1 MNDMYQKLCLIIG
14 EILCFSSKVCWAS
27 APIFDHDTDSIFI
40 NFKDHNNNTIALAVS
55 YNELSKVHDHS
66 LEMMI
71 FEIMRSYD
79 LL

>member
-14 EILCFSSKVCWAS
+14 QILCFSHKVCWAS
-27 APIFDHDTDSIFI
+27 APVFDQDTDSII
-40 NFKDHNNNTIALAVS
+40 LNFKDHNNNTVDISIAH
-55 YNELSKVHDHS
+55 NQLSKVHDHS